1 MMITKDT
8 VEEVLDKADDAYKI
22 LLNLSQQNYDVNNN
36 KVGVNRYQVNWIDV
50 NSIHKDESNPNAMYE
65 HEFNALEG

>member
-1 MMITKDT
+1 M
-8 VEEVLDKADDAYKI
+8 
-22 LLNLSQQNYDVNNN
+22 NNN